1 MTKATKHAHTGGT
14 EEAGR
19 EHKSAEGRH
28 TQLDRGLRSRGWV
41 LGWGEGLSG
50 ACRFSLFWA
59 STGAGHLIYYCC
71 HTWFPEG

>member
-1 MTKATKHAHTGGT
+1 MGYRPWGHNELDMTKATKHAHTGGT

-41 LGWGEGLSG
+41 LGWGE
-50 ACRFSLFWA
+50 
-59 STGAGHLIYYCC
+59 
-71 HTWFPEG
+71 ENE